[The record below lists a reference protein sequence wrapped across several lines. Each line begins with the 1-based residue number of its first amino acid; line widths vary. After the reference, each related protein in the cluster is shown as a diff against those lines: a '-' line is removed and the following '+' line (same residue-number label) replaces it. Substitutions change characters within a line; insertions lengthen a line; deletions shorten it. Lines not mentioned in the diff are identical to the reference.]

1 MPPRTLLLT
10 RPRDQSEAFATALE
24 AALPGRFRPVIAP
37 VLEIAPVPAAI
48 ELAGAQGLLFTS
60 ANGVAVFAA
69 ACPERGLPAW
79 CVGDMTARAAREAGF
94 AARSADGDAA
104 GLAALVAATADPGA
118 GALLH
123 VRGRGFAVRGLEL
136 YDQLPAAIEG
146 AAAAL
151 LAAGG
156 IDAVATFSPRSAV
169 LFSGQAAAAGW
180 DLSRAALV
188 SLSAEA
194 DRAHGAP
201 EPGRRIVAPAP
212 TRAGMIAALGAL

>member
-1 MPPRTLLLT
+1 
-10 RPRDQSEAFATALE
+10 
-24 AALPGRFRPVIAP
+24 
-37 VLEIAPVPAAI
+37 
-48 ELAGAQGLLFTS
+48 
-60 ANGVAVFAA
+60 
-69 ACPERGLPAW
+69 
-79 CVGDMTARAAREAGF
+79 MTARAAREAGF

-104 GLAALVAATADPGA
+104 GLADLVAATADPGA

-123 VRGRGFAVRGLEL
+123 VRGRHAAGDLAGRLAARGFAVRGLEL
-136 YDQLPAAIEG
+136 YDQLPAAIAG